1 MERKNIASNTLWEE
15 SVGYSRAVRVGN
27 QIFVAGTTSTDANG
41 VITGVKNPYR
51 QTIQS
56 LRNIE
61 AALEKAGAS
70 MKDVVRTRMFI
81 TDPASAETVGR
92 AHNEVFK
99 DIKPATTMVV
109 ISRLIDK
116 EMLVEIEADAIVP

>member
-1 MERKNIASNTLWEE
+1 MERKNFASRTIWEE
-15 SVGYSRAVRVGN
+15 QVGYSRAVRIGN
-27 QIFVAGTTSTDANG
+27 HVFVAGTTSTDDNG

-51 QTIQS
+51 QAVQS

-61 AALEKAGAS
+61 AALTKAGAS

-81 TDPASAETVGR
+81 TDPNNAETIGR

-99 DIKPATTMVV
+99 DIRPVATMVV
-109 ISRLIDK
+109 VNRLIDR